1 MQSWFVFILRQPLI
15 RLEILSICR
24 KNCYHIF
31 NIFLNIRSACAAS
44 KRGMN
49 FYANIF
55 RTTKLS
61 PTDICLYTKPLIH
74 KENGIS
80 NEKKKSIAVFLFKN
94 KKILLY
100 RSMVWK
106 LKWNSEG
113 YSSIVE
119 TLILPFFLF
128 IKWNL
133 LLNTKNMR
141 KCLLVKKM
149 PFSFFQDIFFSDQK
163 KGAAKPH
170 F

>member
-1 MQSWFVFILRQPLI
+1 MKQKSHNSSTLQSLNISNAMQSWFVFILRQPLI

-94 KKILLY
+94 KHNRPLHQQN
-100 RSMVWK
+100 
-106 LKWNSEG
+106 LK
-113 YSSIVE
+113 
-119 TLILPFFLF
+119 T
-128 IKWNL
+128 IKNKP
-133 LLNTKNMR
+133 NH
-141 KCLLVKKM
+141 KKT
-149 PFSFFQDIFFSDQK
+149 P
-163 KGAAKPH
+163 KP
-170 F
+170 